1 MIIIKKIYWGFVLPE
16 SSYRSEMFPKFPFL
30 IPSFSYSQ
38 AQDLSSVQW
47 VETWSLIWP
56 LEFISDNPKKFLVLG
71 TEMEKE
77 FFGNGK
83 VDPLNILLKQSS
95 LYFLYFLRLSLAFL
109 EDEMVEPSLQKL
121 WEVHPQ
127 RSWGLYDCYAKI
139 SSFWSVKETGKW
151 DLWC

>member
-1 MIIIKKIYWGFVLPE
+1 
-16 SSYRSEMFPKFPFL
+16 
-30 IPSFSYSQ
+30 
-38 AQDLSSVQW
+38 
-47 VETWSLIWP
+47 
-56 LEFISDNPKKFLVLG
+56 
-71 TEMEKE
+71 MEKE

-127 RSWGLYDCYAKI
+127 RLRASLQTKEGTIQYDYLSI
-139 SSFWSVKETGKW
+139 MYILTSLIHLIVTWTRI
-151 DLWC
+151 L